1 MITPTEQDLVR
12 VQAVAQAVI
21 QLPKP
26 VVAAYAG
33 VARAKALMLLGE
45 EFSATQAQRG
55 ELRGGSVCCW
65 A

>member
-1 MITPTEQDLVR
+1 VR
-12 VQAVAQAVI
+12 VQAVA

-33 VARAKALMLLGE
+33 VTRAKALMLLGE
-45 EFSATQAQRG
+45 EFSATQAKRG